1 MGELAEAAHGC
12 AGREDG
18 CVATLW
24 WFNARELT
32 RVRALTRRMR
42 LKAFFVWYV
51 VVGGVV
57 RSNAIQ

>member
-1 MGELAEAAHGC
+1 MPDSPRIGTDVEVPPGAPSRLTA
-12 AGREDG
+12 
-18 CVATLW
+18 LQP
-24 WFNARELT
+24 LT